1 MICGREHDEA
11 VCCPGSLDAHNGRV
25 CGERAAAPR
34 SFRAPFTVIRADA
47 ARYAAVSEG
56 RFAALKRAKFEC
68 RRVFLLLFVPLAL
81 TSTALAGTDCRAA
94 NRQHTCY
101 RPGSL
106 GVSFHAVRDRHASR

>member
-1 MICGREHDEA
+1 MKRSVVPVVLALIMGGC
-11 VCCPGSLDAHNGRV
+11 
-25 CGERAAAPR
+25 AAKEPPEPR

-47 ARYAAVSEG
+47 ARYAAVREG

-81 TSTALAGTDCRAA
+81 TSTALAGTDCRVA